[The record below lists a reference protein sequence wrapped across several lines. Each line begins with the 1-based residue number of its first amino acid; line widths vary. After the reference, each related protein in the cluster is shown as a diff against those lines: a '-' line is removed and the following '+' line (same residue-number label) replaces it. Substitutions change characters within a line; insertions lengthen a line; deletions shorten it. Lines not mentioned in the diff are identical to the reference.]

1 MPPFDGAARLR
12 GSRVD
17 RRQFLDSQ
25 WFEVHNGGESG
36 REPSHAIG
44 RLGRRARAIA
54 MSKWFSNP
62 FVEAMVWCAA
72 LALLI
77 ALAVYAVGRFRGG
90 AEEER
95 LGASELLSNFREVHS
110 EGGLSDEEFRTI
122 KTLLSEKLQR
132 ELRNSGE
139 KG

>member
-1 MPPFDGAARLR
+1 M
-12 GSRVD
+12 
-17 RRQFLDSQ
+17 
-25 WFEVHNGGESG
+25 
-36 REPSHAIG
+36 
-44 RLGRRARAIA
+44 ARATA
-54 MSKWFSNP
+54 MGAWFSNP
-62 FVEAMVWCAA
+62 IVEVLVSCAA
-72 LALLI
+72 LAFLV

-95 LGASELLSNFREVHS
+95 LGASELLSNFRELHS

-122 KTLLSEKLQR
+122 KTLLSDKLQR